1 MLRGAFCFILLKIS
15 SVLTY
20 YSMYFLPSQEL
31 GDSYLSGK
39 SEMSVSEFS
48 EEFLK
53 LRTQYWL
60 RKVKAEKM
68 EDLLKN
74 RQPKAAPR
82 QPKVGG
88 PPPRPPA
95 PYRAPFQPSNPM
107 QSLPV
112 VGPPHYPPESRRV
125 SDPAPA
131 PYPPGPSSMPQPHPT
146 GHPFPAAAFTPYNP
160 QHHPS
165 PHYPNYRSPN
175 PPYSSRP
182 PPYHYP

>member
-1 MLRGAFCFILLKIS
+1 
-15 SVLTY
+15 
-20 YSMYFLPSQEL
+20 
-31 GDSYLSGK
+31 
-39 SEMSVSEFS
+39 MSVDEFS
-48 EEFLK
+48 DEFLK

-82 QPKVGG
+82 PQKVGG

-95 PYRAPFQPSNPM
+95 PYRAPYQPPNPM
-107 QSLPV
+107 YSLPV
-112 VGPPHYPPESRRV
+112 AGPSHYSPDRRV

-131 PYPPGPSSMPQPHPT
+131 PAPYPSGPSPMPQSHPT

-165 PHYPNYRSPN
+165 PHYPNYRPPH

-182 PPYHYP
+182 PPYGYR

>member
-1 MLRGAFCFILLKIS
+1 
-15 SVLTY
+15 
-20 YSMYFLPSQEL
+20 
-31 GDSYLSGK
+31 
-39 SEMSVSEFS
+39 MSVSEFS

-82 QPKVGG
+82 QPRVGG
-88 PPPRPPA
+88 PPA
-95 PYRAPFQPSNPM
+95 PYRAPFQSSNPM
-107 QSLPV
+107 HSLPV
-112 VGPPHYPPESRRV
+112 VGPPHYPPDSRRV
-125 SDPAPA
+125 SDPPAPA

-160 QHHPS
+160 HHHPS

-182 PPYHYP
+182 PPYRYP